1 MEYQGTLVSKPS
13 SGFNSTYIVDDG
25 SGEAAL
31 YIDGTTG
38 IDQSILDA
46 NIGGVVQ
53 VKGAS
58 QCTGTTIRLLPRMD
72 SDIVI
77 VSPPPPPP
85 EVSCTAVH
93 TTPSGNGC
101 APSDLAGEVVT
112 TYGVVYVPAGT
123 YNGGSVYYQCDDGG
137 LLFFENGAPYALG
150 DEIKVTGSVGAFG
163 DEIQINGA
171 VVEVLSSGNT
181 PMANYLPTGVLAE
194 GGDFL
199 GDFVELQGTLLEKTS
214 SGFNDSYLIDDGS
227 GPVVMF
233 VDGTTGIDED
243 RVDSFIGRTIRVRG
257 ATKCYNDEGEILP
270 RFDADIE
277 GVSVPFDIKPGSCE
291 NPFNMK
297 VAGVLPVAI
306 LGSADLDVA
315 NIDPASLRL
324 EGVKAKMTALEHVM
338 DATGSA
344 CDPACAPLPSDDY
357 MDLVAKFAAA
367 SVAEALYGTSI
378 GEPIPLR
385 LTGNF
390 LDGRPFDAV
399 DCVQIVGWVPEG
411 GLDKGPEAPKFAPAS
426 SPRAPVQTVN
436 YSVPEETRVRLQV
449 FSITGRLVETVIDR
463 MELPGDHIASWDAS
477 RHPSG
482 VYFYRYQ
489 AGSFIEN
496 KKLVLV
502 H

>member
-1 MEYQGTLVSKPS
+1 
-13 SGFNSTYIVDDG
+13 
-25 SGEAAL
+25 
-31 YIDGTTG
+31 
-38 IDQSILDA
+38 
-46 NIGGVVQ
+46 
-53 VKGAS
+53 
-58 QCTGTTIRLLPRMD
+58 
-72 SDIVI
+72 
-77 VSPPPPPP
+77 
-85 EVSCTAVH
+85 
-93 TTPSGNGC
+93 
-101 APSDLAGEVVT
+101 
-112 TYGVVYVPAGT
+112 
-123 YNGGSVYYQCDDGG
+123 
-137 LLFFENGAPYALG
+137 
-150 DEIKVTGSVGAFG
+150 VGAFG
-163 DEIQINGA
+163 DEIQISGA

-181 PMANYLPTGVLAE
+181 PMANYLPTGVLAA

-199 GDFVELQGTLLEKTS
+199 GDFVELQGTLIEKTS
-214 SGFNDSYLIDDGS
+214 SGFNDSYLIDDGT
-227 GPVVMF
+227 GPVIMF
-233 VDGTTGIDED
+233 VDGSTGIDDD

-257 ATKCYNDEGEILP
+257 ATKCFNDEGEILP

-277 GVSVPFDIKPGSCE
+277 AVSVPFDIKPGSCE

-297 VAGVLPVAI
+297 SKGVLPVAI
-306 LGSADLDVA
+306 LGSADFDVA
-315 NIDPASLRL
+315 TIDPASLRL
-324 EGVKAKMTALEHVM
+324 EGVKAKMTALDHVM
-338 DATGSA
+338 DVTGSA
-344 CDPACAPLPSDDY
+344 CDPACAPLPNDDY
-357 MDLVAKFAAA
+357 MDMVAKFAST
-367 SVAEALYGTSI
+367 SVAEALYGASI
-378 GEPIPLR
+378 GEPISLR

-489 AGSFIEN
+489 AGSFTEN